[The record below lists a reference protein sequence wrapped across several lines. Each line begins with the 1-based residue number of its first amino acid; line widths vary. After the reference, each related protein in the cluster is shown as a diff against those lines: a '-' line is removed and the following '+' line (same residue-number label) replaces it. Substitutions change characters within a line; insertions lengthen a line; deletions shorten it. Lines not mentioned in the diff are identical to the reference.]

1 MKRNSVIMIMMM
13 AMMLFSFSI
22 IHAQDEAKSRDL
34 PPKHRGMH
42 PRLQADGTV
51 VDDSGNKLGS
61 IKNGKVCDQTG
72 KVIGVISGHGDVT
85 SVSGKDIAKIQ
96 KDGSFKSMK
105 GHVVTTDPDGVVKVA
120 GKEVAKV
127 ESGYKDKDHGCALH
141 CFFSAE
147 NEEAKEID
155 NAIKKP

>member
-1 MKRNSVIMIMMM
+1 MKNKTFLMIML
-13 AMMLFSFSI
+13 MLFAFSLVK
-22 IHAQDEAKSRDL
+22 AQDTQQKREM

-51 VDDSGNKLGS
+51 VDDNGKTLGS
-61 IKNGKVCDQTG
+61 IKNGKVCDETG

-85 SVSGKDIAKIQ
+85 TASGKMIGKIQ
-96 KDGSFKSMK
+96 ADGSYKSMK
-105 GHVVTTDPDGVVKVA
+105 GHVVTTDPDGIIKVA

-127 ESGYKDKDHGCALH
+127 EAGYKDKSHGCALH

-147 NEEAKEID
+147 NGDAKEVDEVKID
-155 NAIKKP
+155 Q

>member
-1 MKRNSVIMIMMM
+1 MQKKIIPVMMM
-13 AMMLFSFSI
+13 LIVSAFSFVN
-22 IHAQDEAKSRDL
+22 AQETQNREL

-51 VDDSGNKLGS
+51 VDDKGKTLGS
-61 IKNGKVCDQTG
+61 IKNGKVCDATG
-72 KVIGVISGHGDVT
+72 KTIGVISGHGDIAT
-85 SVSGKDIAKIQ
+85 ASGKNVGKIQ

-105 GHVVTTDPDGVVKVA
+105 GHVVTTEPDGTVKVA

-127 ESGYKDKDHGCALH
+127 DADYKDKDHGCALH

-147 NEEAKEID
+147 NKDAKEID
-155 NAIKKP
+155 SEIKIQ

>member
-1 MKRNSVIMIMMM
+1 MQNKFLPVMMM
-13 AMMLFSFSI
+13 LVVFAFSFVN
-22 IHAQDEAKSRDL
+22 AQDSPKNREL

-51 VDDSGNKLGS
+51 VDDGGKTLGS
-61 IKNGKVCDQTG
+61 IKNGKVCDATG
-72 KVIGVISGHGDVT
+72 KIIGVISGHGDVT
-85 SVSGKDIAKIQ
+85 AASGKNVGKIQ

-105 GHVVTTDPDGVVKVA
+105 GHVVTTEADGNVKVA

-147 NEEAKEID
+147 NEDAKEID
-155 NAIKKP
+155 SEIKKQ

>member
-1 MKRNSVIMIMMM
+1 MKSKFVL
-13 AMMLFSFSI
+13 MLMLMVFAFSFV
-22 IHAQDEAKSRDL
+22 HAQETEKRDM

-51 VDDSGNKLGS
+51 VDDDGKALGS
-61 IKNGKVCDQTG
+61 IKNGKVCDVTG
-72 KVIGVISGHGDVT
+72 KVIGVISAHGDVST
-85 SVSGKDIAKIQ
+85 ASGKMVGKIQ

-105 GHVVTTDPDGVVKVA
+105 GHVVTTDPDGFVKVA

-127 ESGYKDKDHGCALH
+127 AAGYKDKSHGCALH

-147 NEEAKEID
+147 NEDAKEID
-155 NAIKKP
+155 ENIQH

>member
-1 MKRNSVIMIMMM
+1 MKSRTILMMM
-13 AMMLFSFSI
+13 LMLFAFSFAYS
-22 IHAQDEAKSRDL
+22 QDARKRET

-51 VDDSGNKLGS
+51 VDDDGKSLGS
-61 IKNGKVCDQTG
+61 IKNGKVCDETG
-72 KVIGVISGHGDVT
+72 KVIGVISDHGDVT
-85 SVSGKDIAKIQ
+85 TVSGKNVGKIQ

-127 ESGYKDKDHGCALH
+127 EAGYKDKGHGCALH
-141 CFFSAE
+141 CFFSSE
-147 NEEAKEID
+147 NEDAKEID
-155 NAIKKP
+155 EGNK

>member
-1 MKRNSVIMIMMM
+1 
-13 AMMLFSFSI
+13 MLLVFAFAS
-22 IHAQDEAKSRDL
+22 IHAQEL

-42 PRLQADGTV
+42 PILKSDGTV
-51 VDDSGNKLGS
+51 VDKDGKHLGS

-72 KVIGVISGHGDVT
+72 KVIGIIAAHGDVT
-85 SVSGKDIAKIQ
+85 TANGKGIGKIQ

-105 GHVVTTDPDGVVKVA
+105 GHVVTTDQDGVVKVA

-127 ESGYKDKDHGCALH
+127 EAGYKDKSHGCALH

-147 NEEAKEID
+147 NNEAKNVDD
-155 NAIKKP
+155 NLTTE

>member
-1 MKRNSVIMIMMM
+1 
-13 AMMLFSFSI
+13 MLMLMVFAFSFVN
-22 IHAQDEAKSRDL
+22 AQDTPKNREL

-51 VDDSGNKLGS
+51 VDDNGKTLGS
-61 IKNGKVCDQTG
+61 IKNGKVCDETG

-85 SVSGKDIAKIQ
+85 TASGKSIGKIQ
-96 KDGSFKSMK
+96 KDGTFKSMK

-127 ESGYKDKDHGCALH
+127 EAGYKDKGHGCALH
-141 CFFSAE
+141 CFFSVE
-147 NEEAKEID
+147 NEDDKEVDEHID
-155 NAIKKP
+155 Q

>member
-1 MKRNSVIMIMMM
+1 MKTKSILMFMLMIF
-13 AMMLFSFSI
+13 AF
-22 IHAQDEAKSRDL
+22 AQVKSQEL

-42 PRLQADGTV
+42 PTLKSDGSI
-51 VDDSGNKLGS
+51 VDESGKPLGS
-61 IKNGKVCDQTG
+61 IKNGKVCDVTG

-85 SVSGKDIAKIQ
+85 TTSGKSIGQIQ

-127 ESGYKDKDHGCALH
+127 EAGYKDKGHGCALH

-147 NEEAKEID
+147 NEDAKDID
-155 NAIKKP
+155 SDIKQQ